1 MKALILESSIILFL
15 IAQIQAQITDENLY
29 QPLEV

>member
-1 MKALILESSIILFL
+1 MKALSLESSIILFL
-15 IAQIQAQITDENLY
+15 IAQIQAQITDENLN